1 MDLLSK
7 LNSNSKTKKEAQ
19 DALDRFKMEV
29 ASEIGVN
36 LKEGYNGD
44 LTSAEAGSVGGNMVK
59 KMIKRQEEQ
68 MSQGKESVGKK
79 KIVPVTQKRKATVS
93 TEIQTLNHREM
104 LWHFFMLYKRLKAF
118 FAPCFAQC
126 NAAFGS
132 LPFCLLLNGRN

>member
-1 MDLLSK
+1 MV
-7 LNSNSKTKKEAQ
+7 NSSSTSSKTKQNAQ

-68 MSQGKESVGKK
+68 MSQG
-79 KIVPVTQKRKATVS
+79 
-93 TEIQTLNHREM
+93 N
-104 LWHFFMLYKRLKAF
+104 
-118 FAPCFAQC
+118 
-126 NAAFGS
+126 
-132 LPFCLLLNGRN
+132 